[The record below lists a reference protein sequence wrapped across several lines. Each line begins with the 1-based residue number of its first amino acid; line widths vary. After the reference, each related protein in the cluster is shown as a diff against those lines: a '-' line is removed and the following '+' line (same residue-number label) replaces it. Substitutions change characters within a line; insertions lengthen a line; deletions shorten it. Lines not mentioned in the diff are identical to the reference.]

1 MFEGLGSIASLIT
14 QLPKLKSEMEK
25 LKQRLEQV
33 VVDGTAGGGMVQVRV
48 SGTMQLLE
56 CKLSDELR
64 LRGGDKE
71 MLEDLIRAAVNQGM
85 EKARNQ
91 AADEAR
97 KVAVS
102 MGLPANF
109 SLPGFLGGS
118 S

>member
-48 SGTMQLLE
+48 SGTLQLLE
-56 CKLSDELR
+56 CKLSDDALR
-64 LRGGDKE
+64 SSDKE

-91 AADEAR
+91 AAEEAR
-97 KVAVS
+97 KVAVG

>member
-14 QLPKLKSEMEK
+14 QLPKLRSEMEK

-33 VVDGTAGGGMVQVRV
+33 VVEGSAGGGMVQVRV
-48 SGTMQLLE
+48 SGTLNLLE
-56 CKLSDELR
+56 CKLSDEAIR
-64 LRGGDKE
+64 SGDKE

-91 AADEAR
+91 AAEEAR

-109 SLPGFLGGS
+109 SLPGFLGGPT
-118 S
+118 